1 MVLLKGDI
9 CMAVARG
16 AKRRQTI
23 TIYFIISLLFYP
35 FGVSDN
41 IMGEDY
47 IYLNNSVILF
57 NFVQYFLSFK
67 VPMIKINMFPI
78 RSIIK

>member
-35 FGVSDN
+35 FGVCDN
-41 IMGEDY
+41 IMGED
-47 IYLNNSVILF
+47 
-57 NFVQYFLSFK
+57 
-67 VPMIKINMFPI
+67 
-78 RSIIK
+78 